1 MDVGRPEREEERE
14 EDDGGAAMTRILEAE
29 QQAEARLQAAD
40 TAAEQQ
46 LRTAREKARRLLA
59 RADARVQS
67 IRQSHASRLAG
78 SMEVIETR
86 RDQARHEVPLGEAE
100 DAFVEQAVRAM
111 ADELLGT
118 AEDD

>member
-1 MDVGRPEREEERE
+1 
-14 EDDGGAAMTRILEAE
+14 MTRILEAE

-40 TAAEQQ
+40 TAAEER
-46 LRTAREKARRLLA
+46 LRAAREKARRLLA

-67 IRQSHASRLAG
+67 VRQTHAARLAD
-78 SMEVIETR
+78 SMEVIEAR
-86 RDQARHEVPLGEAE
+86 RGLARHELPLGEAE
-100 DAFVEQAVRAM
+100 DAFVEQAVCAM